1 VVHKINA
8 DVNAALREPAVKT
21 VLDGQG
27 LTAVGGSAED
37 FKRVLDH
44 DARRW
49 GAIIQKV
56 GIKLDQ

>member
-1 VVHKINA
+1 
-8 DVNAALREPAVKT
+8 
-21 VLDGQG
+21 
-27 LTAVGGSAED
+27 VGGSAED